1 MPARYITVEGVTG
14 VGKTH
19 LARLLAARLGAR
31 LELEEP
37 DDNPFLPLFYEDPGR
52 YGFQAQ
58 VFYLLERY
66 RKLQAFHQMDLFRA
80 QVVSNY
86 MYERDAIYAH
96 TTLSD
101 TELGLY
107 DRIAESLDDRVPRPD
122 LVVLLQDSV
131 ENTIRRIRTRGRG
144 YERGISETFITRLHE
159 AYTHFFFHYKSS
171 PLLVVNVSQ
180 VDFVNRPE
188 DLEQLL
194 QQIESPPAGTRY
206 YRPVHVEVQGQ

>member
-1 MPARYITVEGVTG
+1 VSARYIAVEGVTG

-19 LARLLAARLGAR
+19 LATLLATRLGAR
-31 LELEEP
+31 LEMEEP

-66 RKLQAFHQMDLFRA
+66 RRLQAFHQIDLFRSL
-80 QVVSNY
+80 VVSNY

-96 TTLSD
+96 ATLGE

-107 DRIAESLDDRVPRPD
+107 ERIAESLDDRVPRPD

-131 ENTIRRIRTRGRG
+131 ENTLRRIRARGRG
-144 YERGISETFITRLHE
+144 YERGITESFIERLNE
-159 AYTHFFFHYKSS
+159 AYTHFFFHYRAS
-171 PLLVVNVSQ
+171 PLLIVNVSQ

-188 DLEQLL
+188 DLEHLL
-194 QQIESPPAGTRY
+194 DQIQAPSAGTRY
-206 YRPVHVEVQGQ
+206 YRPAHVEA

>member
-1 MPARYITVEGVTG
+1 MAARHIVVEGVTG

-19 LARLLAARLGAR
+19 LATLLATRLGAR
-31 LELEEP
+31 LEIEEP

-66 RKLQAFHQMDLFRA
+66 RKMQAFHQMDLFRS
-80 QVVSNY
+80 QVVANY

-107 DRIAESLDDRVPRPD
+107 GRIAESLDDRVPRPD
-122 LVVLLQDSV
+122 LVILLQDSV
-131 ENTIRRIRTRGRG
+131 ESTLRRIRARGRG
-144 YERGISETFITRLHE
+144 YERGITEAFIERLNE
-159 AYTHFFFHYKSS
+159 AYTHFFFHYRSS

-180 VDFVNRPE
+180 VDFVNRPD
-188 DLEQLL
+188 DLDHLL
-194 QQIESPPAGTRY
+194 QQVASPPAGTRY
-206 YRPVHVEVQGQ
+206 YRPAHVEA

>member
-1 MPARYITVEGVTG
+1 LASRYIVVEGVTG

-19 LARLLAARLGAR
+19 LANLLATRLGAR
-31 LELEEP
+31 LDIEEP

-66 RKLQAFHQMDLFRA
+66 RKLQEFHQMDLFRA

-96 TTLSD
+96 ATLSD

-107 DRIAESLDDRVPRPD
+107 ARIAESLDDRVPKPD
-122 LVVLLQDSV
+122 LVVLLQDSA
-131 ENTIRRIRTRGRG
+131 ENTLRRIRSRGRG
-144 YERGISETFITRLHE
+144 YERGITETFVERLNE
-159 AYTHFFFHYKSS
+159 AYTHFFFHYRAS
-171 PLLVVNVSQ
+171 PLLIVNVSQ

-188 DLEQLL
+188 DLDHLL
-194 QQIESPPAGTRY
+194 QQINIPHAGTRY
-206 YRPVHVEVQGQ
+206 YRPAHVEA

>member
-1 MPARYITVEGVTG
+1 MSAAARYIAVEGVTG
-14 VGKTH
+14 VGKTQ
-19 LARLLAARLGAR
+19 LATLLSARLGAR

-66 RKLQAFHQMDLFRA
+66 RRLQAFHQMDLFRS

-86 MYERDAIYAH
+86 MYDRDAIYAH
-96 TTLSD
+96 ATLSD

-107 DRIAESLDDRVPRPD
+107 DRIAESLDDTVPSPD

-131 ENTIRRIRTRGRG
+131 DSTVRRIRARGRG
-144 YERGISETFITRLHE
+144 YERGITETYVARLNE
-159 AYTHFFFHYKSS
+159 AYTHYFFHYRSS
-171 PLLVVNVSQ
+171 PLLIVNVSQ
-180 VDFVNRPE
+180 VDFVNRPG
-188 DLEQLL
+188 DLDHLL
-194 QQIESPPAGTRY
+194 HQIESPHSGTRY
-206 YRPVHVEVQGQ
+206 YRPAHVEA

>member
-1 MPARYITVEGVTG
+1 MSAAARYIAVEGVTG
-14 VGKTH
+14 VGKTQ
-19 LARLLAARLGAR
+19 LATLLSARLGAR

-66 RKLQAFHQMDLFRA
+66 RRLQVFHQMDLFRS

-86 MYERDAIYAH
+86 MYDRDAIYAH
-96 TTLSD
+96 ATLSD

-107 DRIAESLDDRVPRPD
+107 DRIAESLDDTVPSPD

-131 ENTIRRIRTRGRG
+131 DSTVRRIRARGRG
-144 YERGISETFITRLHE
+144 YERGITETYVARLNE
-159 AYTHFFFHYKSS
+159 AYTHYFFHYRSS
-171 PLLVVNVSQ
+171 PLLIVNVSQ
-180 VDFVNRPE
+180 VDFVNRPG
-188 DLEQLL
+188 DLDHLL
-194 QQIESPPAGTRY
+194 HQIESPHSGTRY
-206 YRPVHVEVQGQ
+206 YRPAHVEA

>member
-1 MPARYITVEGVTG
+1 MLSAAARYIAVEGVTG
-14 VGKTH
+14 VGKTQ
-19 LARLLAARLGAR
+19 LATLLSARLGAR

-66 RKLQAFHQMDLFRA
+66 RRLQAFHQMDLFRS

-86 MYERDAIYAH
+86 MYDRDAIYAH
-96 TTLSD
+96 ATLSD

-107 DRIAESLDDRVPRPD
+107 DRIAESLDDTVPSPD

-131 ENTIRRIRTRGRG
+131 DSTVRRIRARGRG
-144 YERGISETFITRLHE
+144 YERGITETYVARLNE
-159 AYTHFFFHYKSS
+159 AYTHYFFHYRSS
-171 PLLVVNVSQ
+171 PLLIVNVSQ
-180 VDFVNRPE
+180 VDFVNRPG
-188 DLEQLL
+188 DLDHLL
-194 QQIESPPAGTRY
+194 HQIESPHSGTRY
-206 YRPVHVEVQGQ
+206 YRPAHVEA

>member
-1 MPARYITVEGVTG
+1 MARGARFHIPGVRSGVCVSEAFTRTYQKIRAAPLSRLPARLREKIRRGVST
-14 VGKTH
+14 
-19 LARLLAARLGAR
+19 RLQRR
-31 LELEEP
+31 
-37 DDNPFLPLFYEDPGR
+37 
-52 YGFQAQ
+52 
-58 VFYLLERY
+58 
-66 RKLQAFHQMDLFRA
+66 
-80 QVVSNY
+80 
-86 MYERDAIYAH
+86 RDKRSP

>member
-1 MPARYITVEGVTG
+1 MLSAAARYIAVEGVTG
-14 VGKTH
+14 VGKTQ
-19 LARLLAARLGAR
+19 LATLLSARLGAR

-66 RKLQAFHQMDLFRA
+66 RRLQAFHQMDLFRS

-86 MYERDAIYAH
+86 MYDRDAIYAH
-96 TTLSD
+96 ATLSD

-107 DRIAESLDDRVPRPD
+107 DRIAESLDDTVPSPD

-131 ENTIRRIRTRGRG
+131 DSTVRRIRARGRG
-144 YERGISETFITRLHE
+144 YERGITETYVARLNE
-159 AYTHFFFHYKSS
+159 AYTHYFFHYRSS
-171 PLLVVNVSQ
+171 PLLIVNVSQ
-180 VDFVNRPE
+180 VDFVNRPSRA
-188 DLEQLL
+188 L
-194 QQIESPPAGTRY
+194 PPPLAPPLGH
-206 YRPVHVEVQGQ
+206 PEI

>member
-1 MPARYITVEGVTG
+1 MLSAAARYIAVEGVTG
-14 VGKTH
+14 VGKTQ
-19 LARLLAARLGAR
+19 LATLLSARLGAR

-66 RKLQAFHQMDLFRA
+66 RRLQAFHQMDLFRS

-86 MYERDAIYAH
+86 MYDRDAIYAH
-96 TTLSD
+96 ATLSD

-107 DRIAESLDDRVPRPD
+107 DRIAESLDDTVPSPD

-131 ENTIRRIRTRGRG
+131 DSTVRRIRARGRG
-144 YERGISETFITRLHE
+144 YERGITETYVARLNE
-159 AYTHFFFHYKSS
+159 AYTHYFFHYRSS
-171 PLLVVNVSQ
+171 PLLIVNVSQ
-180 VDFVNRPE
+180 VDFVNRSG
-188 DLEQLL
+188 DLDHLL
-194 QQIESPPAGTRY
+194 HQIESPHSGTRY
-206 YRPVHVEVQGQ
+206 YRPAHVEA

>member
-1 MPARYITVEGVTG
+1 MPVRHIAIEGITG
-14 VGKTH
+14 VGKSQ
-19 LARLLAARLGAR
+19 LAELLASRLGAR
-31 LELEEP
+31 LDLEDP

-66 RKLQAFHQMDLFRA
+66 RRLQAFHQMDLFRSL
-80 QVVSNY
+80 VVSNY
-86 MYERDAIYAH
+86 IFARDSIYAH
-96 TTLSD
+96 VILSE

-107 DRIAESLDDRVPRPD
+107 ERIADSLEDRVPRPD

-131 ENTIRRIRTRGRG
+131 EHTIRRIRARGRG
-144 YERGISETFITRLHE
+144 YERAVTESFIARLHE
-159 AYTHFFFHYKSS
+159 AYTQFFFHYNAS

-188 DLEQLL
+188 DLEDLL
-194 QQIESPPAGTRY
+194 QQIATPPAGTRY
-206 YRPVHVEVQGQ
+206 YRPVHVGV

>member
-1 MPARYITVEGVTG
+1 MSAAARYIAVEGVTG
-14 VGKTH
+14 VGKTQ
-19 LARLLAARLGAR
+19 LATLLSARLGAR

-66 RKLQAFHQMDLFRA
+66 RRLQAFHQMDLFRS

-86 MYERDAIYAH
+86 MYDRDAIYAH
-96 TTLSD
+96 ATLSD

-107 DRIAESLDDRVPRPD
+107 DRIAESLDDTVPSPD

-131 ENTIRRIRTRGRG
+131 DSTVRRIRARGRG
-144 YERGISETFITRLHE
+144 YERGITETYVARLNE
-159 AYTHFFFHYKSS
+159 AYTHYFFHYRSS
-171 PLLVVNVSQ
+171 PLLIVNVSQ
-180 VDFVNRPE
+180 VDFVNRSG
-188 DLEQLL
+188 DLDHLL
-194 QQIESPPAGTRY
+194 HQIESPHSGTRY
-206 YRPVHVEVQGQ
+206 YRPAHVEA